1 MPFCQ
6 FYPLG
11 IALEVYLIEA
21 ITQDGDPNCYEDR
34 SHRNSEQ
41 DIRGLID
48 YRIMH
53 HALVHHIKL
62 AHADPE
68 DCSISKP
75 RTLLALL
82 VPQAPEA
89 YKHRGGGSQHD
100 GNESR

>member
-11 IALEVYLIEA
+11 IVLEVYLIEA
-21 ITQDGDPNCYEDR
+21 ITQDGDPNCYGDR
-34 SHRNSEQ
+34 GRRNSEQ
-41 DIRGLID
+41 DVRGLID

-53 HALVHHIKL
+53 PVLVQHIKP

-75 RTLLALL
+75 RKLLALL
-82 VPQAPEA
+82 VPRAPEA

>member
-6 FYPLG
+6 FYPLC

-68 DCSISKP
+68 NCSISKP